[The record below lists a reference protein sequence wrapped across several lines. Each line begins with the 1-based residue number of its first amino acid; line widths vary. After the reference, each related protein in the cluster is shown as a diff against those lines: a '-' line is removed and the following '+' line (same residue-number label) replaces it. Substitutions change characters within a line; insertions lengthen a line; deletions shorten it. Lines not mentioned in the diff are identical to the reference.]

1 MRTRLLIRSGVLR
14 WGPALLLMALIFM
27 LSSIPSQGMPV
38 FGGYDLLVKKLGH
51 FTGYALLAQSFLRGL
66 GRNDL
71 KTIGFA
77 WILAVLYG
85 ASDELHQAFVP
96 GRQSTLIDVGIDA
109 LGALTGLIPSLIRRL
124 RSAR

>member
-14 WGPALLLMALIFM
+14 WGPALLLMTVIFM
-27 LSSIPSQGMPV
+27 LSSIPSQRMPA
-38 FGGYDLLVKKLGH
+38 FDRYDLLVKKFGH
-51 FTGYALLAQSFLRGL
+51 FTGYALLAQTFLRGL

-71 KTIGFA
+71 KSIGFA
-77 WILAVLYG
+77 WILAALYG

-109 LGALTGLIPSLIRRL
+109 LGALAVLFPSLVRRL